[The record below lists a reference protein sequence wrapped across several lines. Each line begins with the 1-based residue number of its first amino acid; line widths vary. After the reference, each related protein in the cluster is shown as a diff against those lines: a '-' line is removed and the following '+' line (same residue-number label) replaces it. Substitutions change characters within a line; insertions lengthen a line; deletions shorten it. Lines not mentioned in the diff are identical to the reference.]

1 MCRLANSTIPDAS
14 NVPNVKIIM
23 SRNLEQVAKTGE
35 VWNTFVHV
43 HVDFFDLSEEEL

>member
-23 SRNLEQVAKTGE
+23 SRNLGQVAKTDK
-35 VWNTFVHV
+35 VRNTFDLVYV
-43 HVDFFDLSEEEL
+43 VDFLDLS

>member
-23 SRNLEQVAKTGE
+23 SRNLGQIAKTDE

-43 HVDFFDLSEEEL
+43 HVDFFEEEEL